1 MTSTRPSRITLD
13 IDLSFSVSI
22 DSELISGTVS
32 ASGSAVT
39 VFVDNPAAFLAGRAS
54 LRGGIPDIASGLVG
68 SLADEGLT
76 VTVEGPKGVLVSV
89 GAVRPSLLSRLA
101 SGSTYVRL
109 GGIRALLNALRRSP
123 GSPQISMP
131 PSTMF
136 PIVPTVSRR
145 VRRRVTTTHY
155 LRGSGRPRLIFVV
168 GSKVWDGTP
177 PREFVLLD
185 GTTVIGSGAE
195 ADLQLDGLELRHA
208 EIRHDEN
215 DDYVFHLLTAPPQGQ
230 LGSDTRGLAPRGRI
244 LRTGARIELGPWRMG
259 FFREEFADHGRPY
272 GGRVGGELARQ
283 KRQPGP
289 RGERA

>member
-1 MTSTRPSRITLD
+1 MISTRRPRITLD
-13 IDLSFSVSI
+13 IDLSFSVTI
-22 DSELISGTVS
+22 DSALVSGTVW

-39 VFVDNPAAFLAGRAS
+39 VFVDNPAAFLAGRGT
-54 LRGGIPDIASGLVG
+54 LRGGMPDIVGSLVG
-68 SLADEGLT
+68 GLADEGVT
-76 VTVEGPKGVLVSV
+76 VTVEGPKGVVVSV

-101 SGSTYVRL
+101 SGSTHVRL
-109 GGIRALLNALRRSP
+109 GGIPALLNALRRSP

-168 GSKVWDGTP
+168 GSQVWDGKP
-177 PREFVLLD
+177 PREFALLD
-185 GTTVIGSGAE
+185 GTTMIGSGAE
-195 ADLQLDGLELRHA
+195 ADLRLEGLAPQHA

-215 DDYVFHLLTAPPQGQ
+215 DDYVFHLLSASPQGE
-230 LGSDTRGLAPRGRI
+230 LGGDSRELTPRGRI

-283 KRQPGP
+283 RRQPGP